1 MNALISILVAISL
14 LGSAQVDR
22 PRKDTVIMEGDVIM
36 GNRLPQYGTICG
48 DAEVRGGPDAGIY
61 GVLYIIPDGTS
72 VRLRDQSSPTG
83 EWVMIEPARW
93 IPITALCMFQ

>member
-1 MNALISILVAISL
+1 MNILISLALAFSL
-14 LGSAQVDR
+14 LGSTTVER
-22 PRKDTVIMEGDVIM
+22 HKDTVVMDGDVIM
-36 GNRLPQYGTICG
+36 GNKLPEWGTVCG

-72 VRLRDQSSPTG
+72 VRLRDQSKPTG
-83 EWVMIEPARW
+83 EWVMIEPAQW

>member
-1 MNALISILVAISL
+1 MNILISLALAFSL
-14 LGSAQVDR
+14 LGSATVERQ
-22 PRKDTVIMEGDVIM
+22 KDTVVMDGDVIM
-36 GNRLPQYGTICG
+36 GNKLPEWGTVCG
-48 DAEVRGGPDAGIY
+48 DTEARGGPDAGIY

>member
-1 MNALISILVAISL
+1 MNILISLALAFSL
-14 LGSAQVDR
+14 LGSATVERQ
-22 PRKDTVIMEGDVIM
+22 KDTVVMDGDVIM
-36 GNRLPQYGTICG
+36 GNKLPEWDTVCG
-48 DAEVRGGPDAGIY
+48 GAEVRGGPDAGIY

-72 VRLRDQSSPTG
+72 VRLRDQSKPTG